1 MMEKIFQRIGLAVT
15 FSPTGRALLKEAVR
29 IKKLFSA
36 EISLIHVGEKNDTSE
51 RMITDL
57 IQDSGLG
64 ANEINLFWAAGD
76 PAKEIIRFSE
86 LNNLDLLISGALE
99 KENIL
104 KFYLGSV
111 ARKIMR
117 DASITTLILKSPSIT
132 PTGFKKFCVNVNFS
146 EQSEKTIRT
155 AYQFALADSADEFI
169 LVRDFNL
176 PGLTSTSIDFNSA
189 EKIDELKTAQFNSE
203 KDKLELLVKE
213 LNLKGLNI
221 KTKCVYGK
229 EGWASSDYARQA
241 AVDLFVVSA
250 QKRKLKFI
258 DRIFPHEEEFSY
270 ENLPS
275 NLLIIR

>member
-1 MMEKIFQRIGLAVT
+1 MEKIFQKIGLAVT
-15 FSPTGRALLKEAVR
+15 SSPTGEALLKEAVR
-29 IKKLFSA
+29 LKDLFSA
-36 EISLIHVGEKNDTSE
+36 DLSLIHVGEKNEFSKK
-51 RMITDL
+51 MISQLIESAGLVESQTDL
-57 IQDSGLG
+57 T
-64 ANEINLFWAAGD
+64 WAAGD
-76 PAKEIIRFSE
+76 PANEILKFSQ
-86 LNNLDLLISGALE
+86 LKNLDLLISGALE

-117 DASITTLILKSPSIT
+117 EALMSTLILKSPSVN
-132 PTGFKKFCVNVNFS
+132 PAGFKKFCVNVNFS
-146 EQSEKTIRT
+146 EQSEKTIMT

-176 PGLTSTSIDFNSA
+176 PGLTSTTIDFNSA
-189 EKIDELKTAQFNSE
+189 EKIDKLKTEQLQSE
-203 KDKLELLVKE
+203 EDKLQLFVKE
-213 LNLKGLNI
+213 LNLKGINI
-221 KTKCVYGK
+221 KTKCIYGK
-229 EGWASSDYARQA
+229 EGWASSDYARQS

>member
-1 MMEKIFQRIGLAVT
+1 MEKIFQKIGLAVT
-15 FSPTGRALLKEAVR
+15 SSPTGKALLIEAVR
-29 IKKLFSA
+29 LKSLFSA
-36 EISLIHVGEKNDTSE
+36 ELSLIHVGEKNEYSKK
-51 RMITDL
+51 MISQLIETAGLAENQTDL
-57 IQDSGLG
+57 TWTTGDP
-64 ANEINLFWAAGD
+64 ANEIL
-76 PAKEIIRFSE
+76 KFSQ
-86 LNNLDLLISGALE
+86 LKKLDLLISGALE

-117 DASITTLILKSPSIT
+117 EASMSTLILKSPSIN

-176 PGLTSTSIDFNSA
+176 PGLTSTTIDFNSA
-189 EKIDELKTAQFNSE
+189 EKIDKLKSE
-203 KDKLELLVKE
+203 QLQSEEYKLQIFVKE
-213 LNLKGLNI
+213 LNLKGIKI
-221 KTKCVYGK
+221 KTKCIYGK
-229 EGWASSDYARQA
+229 EGWASSDYARQS
-241 AVDLFVVSA
+241 AVDLFVVSS

>member
-1 MMEKIFQRIGLAVT
+1 MEKIFQKIGLAVT
-15 FSPTGRALLKEAVR
+15 SSPTGKALLKEAVR
-29 IKKLFSA
+29 LKGLFSA
-36 EISLIHVGEKNDTSE
+36 ELSLIHVGEKNEHSE
-51 RMITDL
+51 MMISQLIGSAGLDENQSDL
-57 IQDSGLG
+57 TWASGDP
-64 ANEINLFWAAGD
+64 ANEIL
-76 PAKEIIRFSE
+76 KFSQ
-86 LNNLDLLISGALE
+86 LKNLDLLISGALE

-117 DASITTLILKSPSIT
+117 EASMSTLILKSPSIN
-132 PTGFKKFCVNVNFS
+132 PIGFKKFCVSVDFS
-146 EQSEKTIRT
+146 ELSEKTIKA
-155 AYQFALADSADEFI
+155 AYEIALADSAEEFI

-176 PGLTSTSIDFNSA
+176 PGLTSATIDFDSA
-189 EKIDELKTAQFNSE
+189 DKIDEWKTQQLQSE
-203 KDKLELLVKE
+203 EYKLQLLVKE
-213 LNLKGLNI
+213 LNLRGINI
-221 KTKCVYGK
+221 KTKCIYGK
-229 EGWASSDYARQA
+229 EGWASSDYARQS

>member
-1 MMEKIFQRIGLAVT
+1 MEKIFQKIGLAVT
-15 FSPTGRALLKEAVR
+15 SSPTGKALLKEAVR
-29 IKKLFSA
+29 LMDLFSA
-36 EISLIHVGEKNDTSE
+36 ELSLIHVGEKNENSKK
-51 RMITDL
+51 MISQLIETAGLVESQTDL
-57 IQDSGLG
+57 TWATGDP
-64 ANEINLFWAAGD
+64 ANEIL
-76 PAKEIIRFSE
+76 KFSE
-86 LNNLDLLISGALE
+86 QKKLDLLISGALE

-117 DASITTLILKSPSIT
+117 EALMSTLILKSPSVN
-132 PTGFKKFCVNVNFS
+132 PAGFKKFCVNVNFS
-146 EQSEKTIRT
+146 EQSERTIIT

-176 PGLTSTSIDFNSA
+176 PGLTSTTIDFNSA
-189 EKIDELKTAQFNSE
+189 EKIDKLKTEQLQSE
-203 KDKLELLVKE
+203 EDKLQLFVKE
-213 LNLKGLNI
+213 LNLKGINI
-221 KTKCVYGK
+221 KTKCIYGK
-229 EGWASSDYARQA
+229 EGWASSDYARQS

-275 NLLIIR
+275 NLLIMR

>member
-1 MMEKIFQRIGLAVT
+1 MEKIFQKIGLAVT
-15 FSPTGRALLKEAVR
+15 FSPTGKALLMEVARLKH
-29 IKKLFSA
+29 LFNS
-36 EISLIHVGEKNDTSE
+36 ELSLIHVGEKNDASE
-51 RMITDL
+51 RMIADL
-57 IQDSGLG
+57 ILQSGLG
-64 ANEINLFWAAGD
+64 EKEINLCWTTGDPANEIL
-76 PAKEIIRFSE
+76 KFSQ
-86 LNNLDLLISGALE
+86 LKNLDLLISGALE

-117 DASITTLILKSPSIT
+117 EASMSTLILKSPSVN
-132 PTGFKKFCVNVNFS
+132 PAGFNKFCVNVNFS
-146 EQSEKTIRT
+146 EQSEKTIMT

-176 PGLTSTSIDFNSA
+176 PGLTSTTIDFNSA
-189 EKIDELKTAQFNSE
+189 EKIDKLKTEQLQSE
-203 KDKLELLVKE
+203 EDKLQLLVKE
-213 LNLKGLNI
+213 LNLKGINI
-221 KTKCVYGK
+221 KTKCIYGK
-229 EGWASSDYARQA
+229 EGWASSDYARQS